1 MLSQSQVFGATHG
14 AHARSDA
21 PSCVRQSRLSYVAA
35 NVVRYLEK
43 LTAQLAQHGVESF
56 RLPRPT
62 LVLTRSAPNAAEMC
76 VLQVH
81 TRSHEV

>member
-1 MLSQSQVFGATHG
+1 MLSQSQVFGAAHG
-14 AHARSDA
+14 AHAPSDA
-21 PSCVRQSRLSYVAA
+21 PSCVRQSGLSYVAA

-62 LVLTRSAPNAAEMC
+62 LVLMRGAPNAAEMYI
-76 VLQVH
+76 LQVH